1 MPFQLAQKKDKAFIN
16 SRVGSLLGKFY
27 SNRNLYTYIPG
38 PAIISGINKFVGYN
52 NTL

>member
-1 MPFQLAQKKDKAFIN
+1 MPSQLAQKKSKAFIN
-16 SRVGSLLGKFY
+16 SRVGSLLRKFH

-38 PAIISGINKFVGYN
+38 PATISRVNKFIGYN